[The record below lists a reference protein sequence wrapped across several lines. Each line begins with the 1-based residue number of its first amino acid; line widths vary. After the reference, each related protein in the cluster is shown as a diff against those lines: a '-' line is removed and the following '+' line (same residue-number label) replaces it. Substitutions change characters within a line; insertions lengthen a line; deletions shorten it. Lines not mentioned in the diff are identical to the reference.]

1 MRKRHYRGLLVVLT
15 AAFSAPAGAFC
26 VHNNTEQTVYFEVG
40 DHGIQFTKKVG
51 PESMAC
57 CDWRQENC
65 NWTRTAWGKLSVRI
79 YVRPP
84 NGTPVD
90 CSTRIRADGD
100 LWLTR
105 FEPAEQ
111 CTWELR

>member
-1 MRKRHYRGLLVVLT
+1 MRARRYRGWLLGLAV
-15 AAFSAPAGAFC
+15 AFSTPGWAFC
-26 VHNNTEQTVYFEVG
+26 LHNDTAEVLYFEVG

-65 NWTRTAWGKLSVRI
+65 NWTRTAWGELSVRV
-79 YVRPP
+79 YAKAP

-90 CSTRIRADGD
+90 CSTRIRADGH
-100 LWLTR
+100 L
-105 FEPAEQ
+105 
-111 CTWELR
+111 